1 MMAELLTLMDVADM
15 HLNRRNIYC
24 LQCVQNCYAVMRKR
38 RRIDNNAVKM
48 TVSIL
53 NSGNYIAL
61 IIALQQLHLYA
72 KAVPAAESWSRP
84 SPPRHPPRL

>member
-1 MMAELLTLMDVADM
+1 
-15 HLNRRNIYC
+15 
-24 LQCVQNCYAVMRKR
+24 MRKR

-72 KAVPAAESWSRP
+72 KAVGRRADVSTQAVIIITAIDIFFTDAQHINVRTI
-84 SPPRHPPRL
+84 

>member
-1 MMAELLTLMDVADM
+1 
-15 HLNRRNIYC
+15 
-24 LQCVQNCYAVMRKR
+24 
-38 RRIDNNAVKM
+38 M

-72 KAVPAAESWSRP
+72 KAISRRADV
-84 SPPRHPPRL
+84 STQAVIIITAIDIFFTDAQHIDVRTI

>member
-1 MMAELLTLMDVADM
+1 
-15 HLNRRNIYC
+15 
-24 LQCVQNCYAVMRKR
+24 MRKR

-72 KAVPAAESWSRP
+72 KAVSRRANVSTQAVIIITAIDISRMPSILMLGPFKTKILRIFIPPA
-84 SPPRHPPRL
+84 